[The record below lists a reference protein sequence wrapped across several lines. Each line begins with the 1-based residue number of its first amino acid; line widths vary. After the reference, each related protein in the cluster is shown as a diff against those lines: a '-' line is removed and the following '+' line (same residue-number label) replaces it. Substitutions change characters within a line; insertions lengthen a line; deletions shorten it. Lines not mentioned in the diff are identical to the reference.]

1 MKKSFFKKLSFVLA
15 LAMIVSTIAPAAGV
29 FAASKQALNSTKKYL
44 YLGENGKNAYDF
56 NIKNAVK
63 GSSYKWTS
71 SDAKVA
77 KVNSKTGLATA
88 VGTGTAKVTVKIT
101 KKGAKAVS
109 LTASVI
115 VKDNI
120 KTIAIANKPDKAVT
134 VGTDYA
140 LNTTVKTQ
148 SGASASKTAKVV
160 FVVDSD
166 KATVS
171 DKGVFNA
178 KEVGTYKVAAVAFQ
192 SNAKYLEWAALKDLT
207 STKNVLAYDYA
218 TIKVVNSMTSV
229 KQKTASKAD
238 VVFAAAAKKDDVKAN
253 LNIAALSGTTKVKQT
268 IKDVTM
274 STDGK
279 TATVEIYG
287 TFSSSVVYT
296 FDYPDM
302 ATVQFTGATAN
313 LADVVDMQIT
323 TSTIVINKYGVDDA
337 NVNIA
342 LLNKDGV
349 DIGSIDTNLRARIT
363 SECKSDKSAVNFDQS
378 VIPNRLTFYV
388 AGDTA
393 TITATF
399 HTNDWKD
406 GVEKGAITR
415 TAVITGVNASA
426 NPVNSIVKWSL
437 NKSGSGNIPNPNFT
451 DVNQN
456 IGVDDDYILYVKAAK
471 QDGTS
476 FVNNLAPSTE
486 NKGWKFETSDKS
498 VLLVNDEVVNQTAH
512 VYGVKQGAAS
522 VVVKYCEDTTVANPV
537 WTVVGAIPVTVG
549 AKRILTNV
557 TFGTYNVTLSNT
569 AATTKKISIDAID
582 QFGSSLLSNA
592 SVVASVKSN
601 SYATPVTD
609 SNVTVASDKKSFTV
623 DVAGKTAGTYFVDVK
638 VTVNSTTLTRTLTV
652 TVQAPTAGQ
661 TVPTRY
667 ALATNDTTFDAKVAA
682 DKTSVVNTIQV
693 VGVASNGVVMSNV
706 APGSAGYEIEITDP
720 DGKTYTMTGAN
731 ANYKLVSGTG
741 SLDGVTDNFADFLV
755 ASVSGGSQFVQAKEG
770 TYMIHLYVTQS
781 GNRRHADQLP
791 FTVKNTQANGTVAV
805 SKLEQSSTSSTTG
818 ASLLVAA
825 IKDCVKV
832 YDGNGNEV
840 TNNIYVNADDYSGN
854 ANLPGSTVW
863 VKKVRYDETIAG
875 YTLSH
880 EVVLERQ
887 ITIKK

>member
-29 FAASKQALNSTKKYL
+29 FAASKPALNSTKKYL
-44 YLGENGKNAYDF
+44 YLGENGKNAFDF
-56 NIKNAVK
+56 NIKKAVK

-71 SDAKVA
+71 SNAKVA
-77 KVNSKTGLATA
+77 KVNSKTGLTTA

-109 LTASVI
+109 LKASVI

-120 KTIAIANKPDKAVT
+120 KTIAIANKPDKAIT

-148 SGASASKTAKVV
+148 SGASSSKTAKVV
-160 FVVDSD
+160 YVVDSD
-166 KATVS
+166 KATVT

-178 KEVGTYKVAAVAFQ
+178 KEVGTYKVAVVAFQ
-192 SNAKYLEWAALKDLT
+192 SNAKYLEWAALKDLA
-207 STKNVLAYDYA
+207 STKNVKAYDVA

-229 KQKTASKAD
+229 KQKNATKAEL
-238 VVFAAAAKKDDVKAN
+238 VFAAAATKEDVKKD
-253 LNIAALSGTTKVKQT
+253 LNISALSGTTKVKQT

-287 TFSSSVVYT
+287 TFASSVVYT

-323 TSTIVINKYGVDDA
+323 TSTIVINKFDVDDA

-363 SECKSDKSAVNFDQS
+363 AESKSDKAVNFMPTS
-378 VIPNRLTFYV
+378 NPGIYRLTFYY

-393 TITATF
+393 TVTATF

-415 TAVITGVNASA
+415 TAVITGVNETV

-437 NKSGSGNIPNPNFT
+437 NGSDSKPNINFT

-456 IGVDDDYILYVKAAK
+456 IAVDDDYFLYVKAAK

-476 FVNNLAPSTE
+476 FVDNLSASADK
-486 NKGWKFETSDKS
+486 KGWKFETSDKS
-498 VLLVNDEVVNQTAH
+498 ILLLNETTVNQVAH
-512 VYGVKQGAAS
+512 VYAVKQGVAN
-522 VVVKYCEDTTVANPV
+522 VVVKYCEDTSVANPV

-549 AKRILTNV
+549 AKRSLANV
-557 TFGTYNVTLSNT
+557 TLGTYAVTLSNK
-569 AATTKKISIDAID
+569 AVTTKKISIDAVD
-582 QFGSSLLSNA
+582 QFGSSMISKADVTAKEKNDKF
-592 SVVASVKSN
+592 SVSVAG
-601 SYATPVTD
+601 
-609 SNVTVASDKKSFTV
+609 DKKSLTFN
-623 DVAGKTAGTYFVDVK
+623 VANLDAGTYFVDVK
-638 VTVNSTTLTRTLTV
+638 ATVGSTTLTRTITV
-652 TVQAPTAGQ
+652 TVQVPTAGQ

-667 ALATNDTTFDAKVAA
+667 AIVTSDDTFDAKVAA

-693 VGVASNGVVMSNV
+693 VGVASNGVVMSNI
-706 APGSAGYEIEITDP
+706 AANATGFDIEVTDP
-720 DGKTYTMTGAN
+720 DNKTYTMTGVN
-731 ANYKLVSGTG
+731 ADYKLVSGAG
-741 SLDGVTDNFADFLV
+741 NLDGDTTNFADFLV
-755 ASVSGGSQFVQAKEG
+755 ASVSGSSKFVQAKTG
-770 TYMIHLYVTQS
+770 NYMIHLYVTVD
-781 GNRRHADQLP
+781 GTKRHFDQKS
-791 FTVKNTQANGTVAV
+791 FTVKNTQANGTLTV
-805 SKLEQSSTSSTTG
+805 SKLEQTSLSTTG
-818 ASLLVAA
+818 ASALVRAL
-825 IKDCVKV
+825 KDCVKV
-832 YDGNGNEV
+832 YDGTGREV
-840 TNNIYVNADDYSGN
+840 TDSIYVTSDDYSGD
-854 ANLPGSTVW
+854 ANLAGSTVW
-863 VKKVRYDETIAG
+863 VKKVRYDESIAG
-875 YTLSH
+875 YTLTH
-880 EVVLERQ
+880 EVTLDRN
-887 ITIKK
+887 ITLKK